1 MGPVW
6 AAGYVA
12 VDETGQWLRLE
23 GITDRFQALAA
34 EAEVPIT
41 RLHDTRG
48 TLCSIMAEQGAPV
61 EVRSALIG
69 HSEQVNLARYTS
81 ISADA
86 MAAAMRTDSGG

>member
-48 TLCSIMAEQGAPV
+48 TL
-61 EVRSALIG
+61 
-69 HSEQVNLARYTS
+69 
-81 ISADA
+81 
-86 MAAAMRTDSGG
+86 